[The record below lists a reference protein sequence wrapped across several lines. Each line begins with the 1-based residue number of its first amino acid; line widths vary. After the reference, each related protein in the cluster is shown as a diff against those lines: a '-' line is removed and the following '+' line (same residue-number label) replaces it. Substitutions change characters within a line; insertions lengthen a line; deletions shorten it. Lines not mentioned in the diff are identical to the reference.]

1 MTRGARTRGVL
12 KHFIILHHAPCNQKK
27 RVPASR
33 SSTAVPPEFYLGAYD
48 EGLSSV
54 KGHMSLLAQY
64 AAAAAAAAA
73 AEEERA
79 WMGHKL
85 IITDHESGLRTPR
98 SPTPECVQRERDP
111 SRSWP
116 LCGPKDV
123 GNAESLWTFRES
135 AECDGALRMTLYGM
149 SVRRVV
155 RWEMNQWAW
164 VSA

>member
-1 MTRGARTRGVL
+1 MIDTDDAQTIGNG
-12 KHFIILHHAPCNQKK
+12 P
-27 RVPASR
+27 RVPPKSPVR
-33 SSTAVPPEFYLGAYD
+33 VTRQPLR
-48 EGLSSV
+48 
-54 KGHMSLLAQY
+54 HMSLLAQY
-64 AAAAAAAAA
+64 AAAAAAA

-85 IITDHESGLRTPR
+85 IIISPESGLR
-98 SPTPECVQRERDP
+98 TPECVQRERDP